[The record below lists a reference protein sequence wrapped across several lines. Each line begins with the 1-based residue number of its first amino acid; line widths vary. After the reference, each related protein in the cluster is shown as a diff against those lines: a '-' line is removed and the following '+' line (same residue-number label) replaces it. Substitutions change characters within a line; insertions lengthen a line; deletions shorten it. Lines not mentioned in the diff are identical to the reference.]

1 MEFITATV
9 EHLPAIVQL
18 LADDEFGITRERYE
32 MPLPKEYIEAF
43 AKIEQQIG
51 NSLIVAI
58 DNDVVVGCLQLTIIP
73 GISRLGATRG
83 QIEGVRVDKNYRSKG
98 VGEELFRYAI
108 NQAKT
113 LGCTLI
119 QLTTDKQRKG
129 AHKFYERLGFIASHD
144 GMKLV
149 LSK

>member
-18 LADDEFGITRERYE
+18 LADDGFGITLERYE
-32 MPLPKEYIEAF
+32 IPLPKEYIEAF
-43 AKIEQQIG
+43 AK
-51 NSLIVAI
+51 
-58 DNDVVVGCLQLTIIP
+58 TM
-73 GISRLGATRG
+73 
-83 QIEGVRVDKNYRSKG
+83 
-98 VGEELFRYAI
+98 
-108 NQAKT
+108 
-113 LGCTLI
+113 GCTMI
-119 QLTTDKQRKG
+119 QLRTDKQRKD